1 MWECGN
7 QRALCRTWFSLLP
20 PWFWELNLGH
30 KALWQVFFPTFWPC
44 LFSSHYFVDGSSEVC
59 GLWALEWAHC
69 SLTSKNDPMPAYTH
83 KEIPNT
89 LALSF
94 STNCHINLLN
104 FVWWKILEIL
114 LSIQATWA
122 PLLKTNF
129 KGLNKASQ
137 NLDLENEVRASVL
150 TGQAWLEFKA

>member
-1 MWECGN
+1 MWKSEGTL
-7 QRALCRTWFSLLP
+7 QDLVLSSTMLVLRTELRSPGFVASVFPYFLAMFILQSLFCRWILRGLL
-20 PWFWELNLGH
+20 
-30 KALWQVFFPTFWPC
+30 
-44 LFSSHYFVDGSSEVC
+44 DC
-59 GLWALEWAHC
+59 GLWNGLTAHLPPRMTPCLPTLIKKFPTLWLWA
-69 SLTSKNDPMPAYTH
+69 SPP
-83 KEIPNT
+83 
-89 LALSF
+89 
-94 STNCHINLLN
+94 NCHIKLQN

-150 TGQAWLEFKA
+150 IGQAWLEFKA

>member
-1 MWECGN
+1 MWKSEGTL
-7 QRALCRTWFSLLP
+7 QDLVLSSTTLVLRAELRSPGFVASVCPYPLAMFILESFCRRILRGLL
-20 PWFWELNLGH
+20 
-30 KALWQVFFPTFWPC
+30 
-44 LFSSHYFVDGSSEVC
+44 DC
-59 GLWALEWAHC
+59 GLWNGLTAHLPPRMTPCLPTLIKKFPTLWLWA
-69 SLTSKNDPMPAYTH
+69 SPP
-83 KEIPNT
+83 
-89 LALSF
+89 
-94 STNCHINLLN
+94 NCHIKLLN

-150 TGQAWLEFKA
+150 IGQAWLEFKA